1 MQHKLAKEIDIND
14 RVDFGNGI
22 WREKTPEEKAIS
34 KLKNEG
40 VKEAEKVVNIFK
52 QIICGQ

>member
-1 MQHKLAKEIDIND
+1 MRHKLAKDPTEII
-14 RVDFGNGI
+14 DFGNGI

-52 QIICGQ
+52 QIIK